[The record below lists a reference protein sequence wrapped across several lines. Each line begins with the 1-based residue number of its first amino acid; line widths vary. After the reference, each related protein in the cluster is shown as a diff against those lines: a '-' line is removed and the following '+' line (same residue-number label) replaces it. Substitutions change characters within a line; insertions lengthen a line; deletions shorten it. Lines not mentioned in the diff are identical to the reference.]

1 MLIAIPVDRANSSE
15 AVITTQPEAN
25 FWAVVSFEEGKIKSV
40 EFYKTLQE
48 VDIDWLDF
56 VVLKNKFE
64 NYLNFMEEGSMVL
77 VTRADQNSIEQI
89 IEAFKFKELDEIGL

>member
-1 MLIAIPVDRANSSE
+1 MLIAIPVDKPDSNE
-15 AVITTQPEAN
+15 ALITTQIEAN
-25 FWAVVSFEEGKIKSV
+25 CWAVVSFEEGKIESI

-48 VDIDWLDF
+48 ADIDWLDF

-77 VTRADQNSIEQI
+77 VVRDQDSIEEI